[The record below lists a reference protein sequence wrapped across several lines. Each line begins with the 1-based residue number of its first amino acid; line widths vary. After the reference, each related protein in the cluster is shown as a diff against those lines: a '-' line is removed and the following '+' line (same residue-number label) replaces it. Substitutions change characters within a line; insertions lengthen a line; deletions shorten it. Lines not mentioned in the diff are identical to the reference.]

1 MAFLDPV
8 LNPVLAVGP
17 FWAIFI
23 ISLVISLIIIVV
35 YKFFTNQAEMKRLK
49 EEQKEFQKR
58 MKELRDKPEEMM
70 KIQKEAMKK
79 NFEYMKHSFK
89 ATFITILPI
98 ILLFGWM
105 NAHLAFE
112 PIFPGETYS
121 MTAVFK
127 EGITGEA
134 ELIADEG
141 TELSSPATQPVANMV
156 TWNLKSTAG
165 EHSLTVKSGNTQQ
178 SKNVLVTNEL
188 KYEEPF
194 SLYKHSDIEQ
204 ININYNK
211 MHPLGE
217 VEFFGWRPGWLS
229 LYIILSIVFSL
240 GLRKIF
246 KVY

>member
-8 LNPVLAVGP
+8 LNPVLALGP

-23 ISLVISLIIIVV
+23 LSLIISLIIIVV

-49 EEQKEFQKR
+49 EEQKESQKR

-79 NFEYMKHSFK
+79 NFEYMKHSLK

-105 NAHLAFE
+105 NAHLAYE

-121 MTAVFK
+121 ITALFK
-127 EGITGEA
+127 EGVTGEA

-141 TELSSPATQPVANMV
+141 TELSSPAKQPVASTV

-165 EHSLTVKSGNTQQ
+165 DHFLTVQLGSISQ
-178 SKNVLVTNEL
+178 SKKVFITNEL

-194 SLYKHSDIEQ
+194 TLYQHSDIEQ
-204 ININYNK
+204 IKINYNK
-211 MHPLGE
+211 MRPLGE
-217 VEFFGWRPGWLS
+217 FEFFGWHPGWLS

-240 GLRKIF
+240 GLRKVF